1 MIKDDITLTG
11 KVRITVKNKEG
22 NVIEDVTYKNLVVT
36 AGKNHIADR
45 MKNNSTAMSHMAVG
59 TGTTSAAAGQTALV
73 SESARVALTSSTVST
88 NTIEYVGTFPAGT
101 GTAALTEAAVLN
113 ASSSGTMLCRTVFTV
128 INKGSAD
135 SLVITWTITVG

>member
-1 MIKDDITLTG
+1 MIKDDIILTG

-36 AGKNHIADR
+36 TGKNHIADR

-101 GTAALTEAAVLN
+101 GTALTEAAVLN